1 VEIKTKKHF
10 KDLIESLANEMLEDE
25 ELEEETVTGDVAGYN
40 TPFAFTGGKGKKKK
54 KQISTNSTGFEVL
67 DEEIDKND
75 IKKIKSIVRDV
86 IANWLRDIW
95 IRRSIWK
102 NPK

>member
-1 VEIKTKKHF
+1 
-10 KDLIESLANEMLEDE
+10 M
-25 ELEEETVTGDVAGYN
+25 
-40 TPFAFTGGKGKKKK
+40 
-54 KQISTNSTGFEVL
+54 L

-75 IKKIKSIVRDV
+75 IRKIKSIVRDV

>member
-1 VEIKTKKHF
+1 MEIKTKKHF
-10 KDLIESLANEMLEDE
+10 KDLIESLANEILENE
-25 ELEEETVTGDVAGYN
+25 ELDEETVTGDVDGYM
-40 TPFAFTGGKGKKKK
+40 TPFAFTGKKGKKKN

-75 IKKIKSIVRDV
+75 IRKIKSIVRDV